1 MDASL
6 FQVYRKGDSRVAL
19 YLAMYRQ
26 QRQDAELI
34 NARNIMIVQKHPV
47 WGNIG
52 ERRRVEPIG
61 PFTVPVRETRLRSPA
76 QRLLVWDW
84 LYVGDRHLSD
94 PYYAKLLLVWDK
106 LLGRPDDGVAIM
118 VITPSEQQTEPAEKV
133 LRAFVT
139 DMLPAIEQTLRTAA
153 ENSGGQ

>member
-61 PFTVPVRETRLRSPA
+61 PFTVPIRETRLRSPG
-76 QRLLVWDW
+76 QRLLIWDW

-106 LLGRPDDGVAIM
+106 LLGRRDDGTAIM

-139 DMLPAIEQTLRTAA
+139 DMLPAIEQTLRAA
-153 ENSGGQ
+153 ADDGRGQ